1 MFRLPAMAHRHSP
14 VPDTALPEAPRPS
27 SFLEGRAG
35 ASDIDR
41 VHAEIFDAMMDG
53 RLKPGAKLTESSL
66 CAIFQCS
73 RATVRAALAQLAHDR
88 LVVLQPHRG
97 AFVWLPSPKE
107 TRDVFEARRD
117 LESALIDRLL
127 GMLDLAER
135 LAPLR
140 ELVEREQRAF
150 ESGDRVSWLRLSH
163 AFHVRLAQ
171 LTGNEVLAEMM
182 HVLCARSTLIIA
194 CYDSPGAHTCSYGE
208 HERILDLLAVGDRD
222 AVRAAMHHHLQS
234 CEHRLRQAEEPVL
247 DPWSAFSVKPGIKVA
262 HDL

>member
-1 MFRLPAMAHRHSP
+1 MAHKRPP
-14 VPDTALPEAPRPS
+14 VSDAALEAPRPS

-66 CAIFQCS
+66 CDIFRCS
-73 RATVRAALAQLAHDR
+73 RATVRGALAQLAHDR

-117 LESALIDRLL
+117 LEDVLIDRLL
-127 GMLDLAER
+127 GLPDLAER
-135 LAPLR
+135 LVSMR

-171 LTGNEVLAEMM
+171 LTGNDVLTEMI
-182 HVLCARSTLIIA
+182 HVLCARSTLIVA
-194 CYDSPGAHTCSYGE
+194 CYDSPGAHTCSYDE
-208 HERILDLLAVGDRD
+208 HARILDLLAAGDRD
-222 AVRAAMHHHLQS
+222 AVRAAMQHHLQA
-234 CEHRLRQAEEPVL
+234 CEHRLRHAEEPVL
-247 DPWSAFSVKPGIKVA
+247 DPWSAFSVKPGKKVA
-262 HDL
+262 HAI

>member
-1 MFRLPAMAHRHSP
+1 MARNSSS
-14 VPDTALPEAPRPS
+14 VVDASQEAPKPS

-41 VHAEIFDAMMDG
+41 IHAEIFDAMMDG

-66 CAIFQCS
+66 CDIFKCS
-73 RATVRAALAQLAHDR
+73 RATVRGALAQLAHDR

-107 TRDVFEARRD
+107 TRDVFETRRD
-117 LESALIDRLL
+117 LEDVLIRRLL
-127 GMLDLAER
+127 SLPDLAQH
-135 LAPLR
+135 LTPMR

-150 ESGDRVSWLRLSH
+150 ESGDRISWLRLSH

-171 LTGNEVLAEMM
+171 LTGNDVLTEMI
-182 HVLCARSTLIIA
+182 HVLCARSTLIVA
-194 CYDSPGAHTCSYGE
+194 CYDSPGAHTCSYDE
-208 HERILDLLAVGDRD
+208 HARILDLLAQGNRD
-222 AVRAAMHHHLQS
+222 AVREAMHHHLQD

-247 DPWSAFSVKPGIKVA
+247 DPWSAFSVKPDKKVA
-262 HDL
+262 YAN